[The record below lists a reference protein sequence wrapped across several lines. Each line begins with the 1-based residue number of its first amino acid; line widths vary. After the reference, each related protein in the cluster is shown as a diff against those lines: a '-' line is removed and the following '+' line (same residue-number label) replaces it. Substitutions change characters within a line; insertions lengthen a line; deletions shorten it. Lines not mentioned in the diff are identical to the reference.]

1 MACTLCSCD
10 DHPLQPCSNCL
21 NCVGHCELT
30 ADWWEDHTDYTEQST
45 DDHENLT
52 VVTNKPR
59 YKYNART
66 GQVREVSDWV
76 AESRGA

>member
-1 MACTLCSCD
+1 LD
-10 DHPLQPCSNCL
+10 EP
-21 NCVGHCELT
+21 
-30 ADWWEDHTDYTEQST
+30 ADYGKDHTDYTAQST
-45 DDHENLT
+45 DDHENST

-76 AESRGA
+76 AESRGL